1 MTSQAPFIGRQIRL
15 YNRSSGRLENERIY
29 GRSWVDLFYGTPWG
43 RRLTSRWLCRPL
55 LSRLYGRLQ
64 QQPISRIKIPGFVRQ
79 YGIDLSEFSIPP
91 HGFGSFNEFFTRRLR
106 PGSRRIT
113 ADPLSLSAVADSRL
127 SAVVLEKNTLIDVKG
142 MRWRLSQL
150 LGTDG
155 LDTRYTNGLCLCF
168 RLAPCDYHRFG
179 YGDDGVQGTVYT
191 CQGPLHSV
199 NPLALRHKADILA
212 TNFRQWC
219 LIRSAHF
226 GTMVQVEV
234 GAMMVGSI
242 VQHQPRGGPVRK
254 GAEKGYFQFG
264 GSTVLLILE
273 PGRIQVDA
281 DILHYSRRGI
291 ETRVRFGEVVG
302 KTAAESPGVEFASDT
317 V

>member
-1 MTSQAPFIGRQIRL
+1 MTSRAPFKGRQIRL
-15 YNRSSGRLENERIY
+15 YNRSSGRLETERIY
-29 GRSWVDLFYGTPWG
+29 GRNWVNLFYGTPWG
-43 RRLTSRWLCRPL
+43 RRVTGRWLCCPL

-64 QQPISRIKIPGFVRQ
+64 QHPLSRIKIPGFVGQ
-79 YGIDLSEFSIPP
+79 YRIDLSEASIPP
-91 HGFGSFNEFFTRRLR
+91 HGFESFNDFFTRRLK
-106 PGSRRIT
+106 PGSRPMT
-113 ADPLSLSAVADSRL
+113 SDPLSLVAVADSRL
-127 SAVVLEKNTLIDVKG
+127 LAVVLEKNTHIAVKG

-150 LGTDG
+150 LGTDA
-155 LDTRYTNGLCLCF
+155 LDARFTNGLCLCF

-179 YGDDGVQGTVYT
+179 YADDGVQGSVHTLY
-191 CQGPLHSV
+191 GPLHSV
-199 NPLALRHKADILA
+199 NPLALRHKENILA

-226 GTMVQVEV
+226 GTLVQVEV

-242 VQHQPRGGPVRK
+242 IQHQPHGGEIRK

-273 PGRIQVDA
+273 PNRIQVDA
-281 DILHYSRRGI
+281 DILNYSRQGI
-291 ETRVRFGEVVG
+291 ETRVHYGETVG
-302 KTAAESPGVEFASDT
+302 KATTDPPGIGYAADT